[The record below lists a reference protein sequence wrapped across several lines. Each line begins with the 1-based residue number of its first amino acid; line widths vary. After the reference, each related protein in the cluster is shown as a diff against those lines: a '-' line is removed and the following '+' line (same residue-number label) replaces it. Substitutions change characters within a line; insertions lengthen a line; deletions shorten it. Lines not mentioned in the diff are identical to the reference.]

1 MSLISHGMMESHNKH
16 INNFD
21 EFKADVK
28 QNIQALEHSFIQHQQ
43 PQEDEI
49 VRLKHEVSQLKQSVQ
64 TMQPVLQEI
73 NEKKR

>member
-1 MSLISHGMMESHNKH
+1 MESHNKH